1 MIKLENIC
9 KSYRIGTETLSILSG
24 LALFVGA
31 QEFVSIMGPSGS
43 GKSTLLSILGCLD
56 TPDSGSYVL
65 DSQEVTKLNEAEL
78 ATVRNKTIG
87 FVFQSFHLISHYSAL
102 QNVALPLVYA
112 GVDEALR
119 RQKSIEVLTEVGLS
133 HRMHHVSNELSGG
146 ERQRVAIARALVTNP
161 AVILADEP
169 TGNLDSSTG
178 DTILHLLKTIH
189 QTGKTVIV
197 VTHDERVAQQTQ
209 RIIRV
214 KDGRVSDAV

>member
-102 QNVALPLVYA
+102 QNVALPLGYA
-112 GVDEALR
+112 GVE
-119 RQKSIEVLTEVGLS
+119 KSIEVLTEVGLS